1 MLITQSSPTL
11 YHPMDCSPPGS
22 SVHGN
27 LQSRVVE
34 WVAIP
39 FSRDLPNAGTE
50 PRSPALRADSSLSEP
65 TGKPQ
70 ESVFSL
76 LMAKVQSLV
85 WEPRFWKRQDK
96 KKKRERKL
104 NNGTNKFYIVYNYYS
119 IKLFYSNKF
128 HHSTH
133 FFFLFLS
140 GILWDL
146 SSQTRDWIW
155 ALSSESTKS

>member
-1 MLITQSSPTL
+1 MLITQSCPTL
-11 YHPMDCSPPGS
+11 CHPMDCSPPGS

-27 LQSRVVE
+27 LQARVVE

-85 WEPRFWKRQDK
+85 WEPRF
-96 KKKRERKL
+96 
-104 NNGTNKFYIVYNYYS
+104 
-119 IKLFYSNKF
+119 
-128 HHSTH
+128 
-133 FFFLFLS
+133 
-140 GILWDL
+140 
-146 SSQTRDWIW
+146 
-155 ALSSESTKS
+155 

>member
-27 LQSRVVE
+27 LQARVVE

-96 KKKRERKL
+96 KKERERKL

>member
-27 LQSRVVE
+27 LQARVVE

-133 FFFLFLS
+133 FFYLFLS